1 MKNKFRKLTEKI
13 ARVKFLL
20 GSTTEQRRE
29 MLPPVKL
36 LAEKH
41 LLNCR
46 LVENRN
52 KMLEYMPKGAT
63 CAEVGIWKCDF
74 SDKILKTMQP
84 QKLHL
89 IDIDQTA
96 IKIADQRFNQ
106 DILNGTIA
114 THLGGSSETIMSM
127 PDNYFD
133 WVYIDGDHSY
143 QGVKQDLDAT
153 RLKLKPDGLIALND
167 YIFFGPLR
175 LVKYGVIEAVNEFCI
190 KHDFELIY
198 LAFQGR
204 MYNDV
209 VLRKI

>member
-20 GSTTEQRRE
+20 GSTVEQRRA
-29 MLPPVKL
+29 MLPIVKP

-41 LLNCR
+41 LLNCKI
-46 LVENRN
+46 VENRY
-52 KMLEYMPKGAT
+52 KMLEYMPKEAI

-96 IKIADQRFNQ
+96 IKIADQKFNQ
-106 DILNGTIA
+106 DILSGKIA

-143 QGVKQDLDAT
+143 QGVKQDLNAT
-153 RLKLKPDGLIALND
+153 RLKLKPNGLIALND
-167 YIFFGPLR
+167 YIFFG
-175 LVKYGVIEAVNEFCI
+175 
-190 KHDFELIY
+190 
-198 LAFQGR
+198 Q
-204 MYNDV
+204 
-209 VLRKI
+209 